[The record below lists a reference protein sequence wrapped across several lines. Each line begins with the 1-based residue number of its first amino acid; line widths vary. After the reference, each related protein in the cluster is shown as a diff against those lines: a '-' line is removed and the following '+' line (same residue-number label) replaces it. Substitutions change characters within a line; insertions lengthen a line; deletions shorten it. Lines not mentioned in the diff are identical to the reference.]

1 MFITRTN
8 QMDINVAISFLSM
21 GLAAFAVYV
30 ARKDIQKVRDEDLHD
45 TIQRVVPSLN
55 NDGHEYGI
63 DVVKKIL
70 TRHGVYKRHIS
81 LVDSM
86 VLITMSKKN
95 TECNLE
101 LLIQPDDRQIIEF
114 GRLYID
120 RFAKNPTK
128 LDYFLSGVIETE
140 MNNIRTGS
148 SVPLQDIHELR
159 KTVDSFYYKNI

>member
-1 MFITRTN
+1 
-8 QMDINVAISFLSM
+8 MDLNVAISLLSM
-21 GLAAFAVYV
+21 GIAAFAIYI
-30 ARKDIQKVRDEDLHD
+30 ARKEVQKDIDQDIPDN
-45 TIQRVVPSLN
+45 IPRVIPPVVSSFN

-63 DVVKKIL
+63 DVVKNIL
-70 TRHGVYKRHIS
+70 NKHGVYKKHIS

-95 TECNLE
+95 TECNLD
-101 LLIQPDDRQIIEF
+101 LLIQADDWQIIEF
-114 GRLYID
+114 GRMYID

-148 SVPLQDIHELR
+148 KVPLQDIHELR
-159 KTVDSFYYKNI
+159 KIVDSFYYKNI